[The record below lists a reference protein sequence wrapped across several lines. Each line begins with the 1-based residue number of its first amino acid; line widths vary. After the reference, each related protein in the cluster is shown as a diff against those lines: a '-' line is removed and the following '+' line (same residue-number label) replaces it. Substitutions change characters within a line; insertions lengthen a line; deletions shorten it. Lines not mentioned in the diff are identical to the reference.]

1 MNEVKIFENA
11 ELDLQVR
18 TILNPDGS
26 ISVSAEDTAIGFGWT
41 KTEKKNGKE
50 YTSVRWERMSGFSAE
65 CGFDHSWSKDDYIPE
80 SLFYLLGMKANNE
93 RAQKYQRWLAMEVI
107 PSLRKTGTYRME
119 SPKSS
124 LQLLELELAALKEV
138 DGKVDAVNKD
148 LQEFKKDLPILGVE
162 EGQITNAVKR
172 KGVNCLGGK
181 NSNAYKDR
189 PLRTKLYCDIHRELK
204 RQFGVTTYK
213 AIKRSQCET
222 AIKIIEEYEP
232 PLYLKE
238 QISYLNAQENLEVA

>member
-1 MNEVKIFENA
+1 MKNEVKIFENA
-11 ELDLQVR
+11 ELGLQVR
-18 TILNPDGS
+18 TVLNPDGS

-41 KTEKKNGKE
+41 TVAKSGNEV
-50 YTSVRWERMSGFSAE
+50 VRWARVNEYCKELGFTHE
-65 CGFDHSWSKDDYIPE
+65 WSKDDYMPE
-80 SLFYLLGMKANNE
+80 SLYYLLGMKASNE

-107 PSLRKTGTYRME
+107 PSLRKTGTYRMG

-181 NSNAYKDR
+181 KSNAYKDR